1 MFERY
6 YEALEKSRALP
17 EGTVRVWAGKKYIK
31 KQGAWYPYTEYSR
44 DTDEEILSYE
54 EVMFLDDE
62 TFDDELEGE
71 IVDDFSDN
79 EPIVKIYRKNKAN
92 KNYYSYHDAKGGY
105 MFPLA
110 DVTLNLRDTL
120 DRYSERAKTS
130 MAVLNARKQ
139 ISGGKEPAAHRF
151 LVKKDKLGWEL
162 RDVKLMKG
170 DKREDAFIEE
180 FVRARAT
187 GRRIDFFKFLEK
199 APVYRELEIQVRS
212 ENLEKARAAQ
222 IGEERTWGGKVYV
235 KTAKGW
241 RPKTKGRGA
250 AKPEEEGGVKAPR
263 QEEQGGQDRKAVLE
277 GYASNATD
285 EQLEAAMKKPGQSEE
300 VKEIAK
306 QELESRG
313 KETEEEVDEVA
324 DSLKKLIASGAL
336 EDVLVAQLKDALR
349 EHEKKKE
356 AEKKKKEEP
365 VDEKLEAFQKEV
377 TERLDKI
384 EQEIGQKKIKKTGIM
399 INGKKV
405 FITMKGEDRY
415 QSKHNGETLVSE
427 EGESLADFKKRM
439 REKWEKKDE
448 TPKEEPKKEETPK
461 EETAKEEKQEEGTDD
476 RDTLPESDAMEK
488 AINKLKKT
496 IEVTGITKDTTYS
509 TIMKGNLGIVLG
521 GKRDKNRQ
529 LKVNA
534 ALINSGKLPVMEP
547 FMFTEHGG
555 EKYECYDEYFMDT
568 GTALDRYKKK
578 YRPEADDLTED
589 ENRAMLDYSDGY
601 DRDVRN
607 MNTMGEKAFKN
618 LAKIKFGDNEY
629 IYILDRIKDVDRG
642 LSDWIDKHRLKNNI
656 ILSRRMRF
664 ASGKNP
670 FIKLK
675 VGDTFTD
682 PSFGSYSMR
691 QLSDFGEGF
700 QITLLAKKGQAV
712 SAIRSAYPSEMEFLT
727 QKKSKFRVVAV
738 GTKSIAVELVD

>member
-44 DTDEEILSYE
+44 DADDEILSYE
-54 EVMFLDDE
+54 EAMFLDDE
-62 TFDDELEGE
+62 TFDEELEGE

-92 KNYYSYHDAKGGY
+92 KNYYSYHDAKSGY

-110 DVTLNLRDTL
+110 DVTLNLGDTL
-120 DRYSERAKTS
+120 NRYSERAKTG

-180 FVRARAT
+180 FTRARAT
-187 GRRIDFFKFLEK
+187 GQRIDFFKFLEK

-212 ENLEKARAAQ
+212 ENLEKARVAQ

-235 KTAKGW
+235 KTVKGW
-241 RPKTKGRGA
+241 RPKTKGRGE
-250 AKPEEEGGVKAPR
+250 AKPEEEGEMRNPK
-263 QEEQGGQDRKAVLE
+263 QEEPSGQDRKAVLE
-277 GYASNATD
+277 QYASNATD
-285 EQLEAAMKKPGQSEE
+285 EQLETAMKKPGQSEE

-365 VDEKLEAFQKEV
+365 VNEKMEDFQKEV

-384 EQEIGQKKIKKTGIM
+384 EREIGQKKIKKTGIM

-415 QSKHNGETLVSE
+415 QSKHNGETLISD

-439 REKWEKKDE
+439 REKWEKKE
-448 TPKEEPKKEETPK
+448 EPAKEEASKKEST
-461 EETAKEEKQEEGTDD
+461 KEEKQETGAD
-476 RDTLPESDAMEK
+476 RDALPESDEVERAVD
-488 AINKLKKT
+488 KLRKT
-496 IEVTGITKDTTYS
+496 IETDGVTKDTIYS
-509 TIMKGNLGIVLG
+509 NIMKGNLNTVLSG
-521 GKRDKNRQ
+521 ERDKSRQ

-547 FMFTEHGG
+547 FMFTEYGG

-568 GTALDRYKKK
+568 EVAMDVYTKK
-578 YRPEADDLTED
+578 YRPKADNLTE
-589 ENRAMLDYSDGY
+589 EVNRAMLDYSDGY
-601 DRDVRN
+601 DRDVRA
-607 MNTMGEKAFKN
+607 MNTMPGKDYMKLYRER
-618 LAKIKFGDNEY
+618 FGDNEG
-629 IYILDRIKDVDRG
+629 ILDRVKNVDRG
-642 LSDWIDKHRLKNNI
+642 LSGYIDKHRLKNNI
-656 ILSRRMRF
+656 ILSRRMMF
-664 ASGKNP
+664 EPGKKNP
-670 FIKLK
+670 FVNLK
-675 VGDTFTD
+675 VGDTFID
-682 PSFGSYSMR
+682 PSFGSYSMK
-691 QLSDFGEGF
+691 QLPGFGEDF

-712 SAIRSAYPSEMEFLT
+712 SAIRGAYISEMEFLT

>member
-31 KQGAWYPYTEYSR
+31 KQGAWYAYTEYSR
-44 DTDEEILSYE
+44 DADEEILSYE
-54 EVMFLDDE
+54 EAMFLDDE
-62 TFDDELEGE
+62 TFDEELEGE

-92 KNYYSYHDAKGGY
+92 KNYYSYYDAKSGY

-110 DVTLNLRDTL
+110 DVTLNLGDTL
-120 DRYSERAKTS
+120 NRYSERAKTG

-139 ISGGKEPAAHRF
+139 ITGGKEPAAHRF

-180 FVRARAT
+180 FARARAT
-187 GRRIDFFKFLEK
+187 GRRVDFFKFLEK

-235 KTAKGW
+235 KTARGW

-250 AKPEEEGGVKAPR
+250 AKPEEEGEVRNPK
-263 QEEQGGQDRKAVLE
+263 QEEPSSQDRKAVLE
-277 GYASNATD
+277 QYASNATD
-285 EQLEAAMKKPGQSEE
+285 EQLETAMKKPGQSEE

-349 EHEKKKE
+349 EHEKKKA
-356 AEKKKKEEP
+356 AEKKEKEEP
-365 VDEKLEAFQKEV
+365 RDEKLEAFQKEV

-439 REKWEKKDE
+439 REKWEKKE
-448 TPKEEPKKEETPK
+448 GP
-461 EETAKEEKQEEGTDD
+461 AKEEATKEESQEAETD
-476 RDTLPESDAMEK
+476 RDSLSESDAVEK
-488 AINKLKKT
+488 AVSRLRESVEESGVKK
-496 IEVTGITKDTTYS
+496 DATYS
-509 TIMKGNLGIVLG
+509 NIMKGNTKTVLAG
-521 GKRDKNRQ
+521 DQGRDHQ

-534 ALINSGKLPVMEP
+534 ALLNSGKLPVMAP
-547 FMFTEHGG
+547 FMFTDYGG
-555 EKYECYDEYFMDT
+555 EKYECYDQYFMDESDAVT
-568 GTALDRYKKK
+568 EYKKR
-578 YRPEADDLTED
+578 YRPDADDLTED

-601 DRDVRN
+601 DHDVRN
-607 MNTMGEKAFKN
+607 MNTMSKKDYDEYSEKKYRY
-618 LAKIKFGDNEY
+618 NEY
-629 IYILDRIKDVDRG
+629 MLDRIKNVDRG
-642 LSDWIDKHRLKNNI
+642 LSNWIDKHRLKNNI

-664 ASGKNP
+664 GGGQKNP
-670 FIKLK
+670 FASLK

-691 QLSDFGEGF
+691 QLDDFGDDF

-712 SAIRSAYPSEMEFLT
+712 SAIRGAYPTEMEFLT